1 MVVITK
7 TRDACHHRRPTGD
20 HRLSTLATTHAALI
34 TGLLEQFAA
43 EGIPVPRPPP
53 LPTTPGEAATA
64 LFSIAAQTRTLVF
77 SVWADE
83 DGDTL
88 IAGTSFFIARADA
101 PEHQGLLGQDRLP
114 VRQPFAPALHASL
127 SEAIQALSRR
137 GQDDARPARGTVA
150 YPPDASD
157 PDVLFWVTFQ
167 DGPLAPSVTAY
178 ARDRQLRAAQPDFAS
193 LNLGASEAAFLT
205 ERFLRLDTLFQGQPV
220 VFSGARG
227 TGRSTSLHAAM
238 EALPD
243 FTNVLVALEHPRAVD
258 ARLGI
263 VRVSDTTPLAQ
274 VVRAFLR
281 QDPDVI
287 LADEPR
293 GAQDLQLLINSAL
306 TGHGTV
312 FVLEAESPEA
322 VLARLHEALPEVP
335 VTPLIVH
342 HALDAATGK
351 PVRTLHTVTRDESGQ
366 SHLRPYGA

>member
-1 MVVITK
+1 M
-7 TRDACHHRRPTGD
+7 
-20 HRLSTLATTHAALI
+20 STPATTPSELI
-34 TGLLEQFAA
+34 AGLLAQFAA

-53 LPTTPGEAATA
+53 LPTSAEDAAAA

-83 DGDTL
+83 DEDVLT
-88 IAGTSFFIARADA
+88 AGTSFFIVRADA
-101 PEHQGLLGQDRLP
+101 PDHQGLLGQDRLP
-114 VRQPFAPALHASL
+114 VRQPFAPELHPSL
-127 SEAIQALSRR
+127 SQAIHALSRR
-137 GQDDARPARGTVA
+137 GHDAERPARGTVA
-150 YPPDASD
+150 HPPDASD

-167 DGPLAPSVTAY
+167 DGPVAPSVTAY

-205 ERFLRLDTLFQGQPV
+205 ERFLRLDTLFQGRPV

-238 EALPD
+238 AALPD

-258 ARLGI
+258 VRLGI
-263 VRVSDTTPLAQ
+263 VRVGDTPPLAQ

-293 GAQDLQLLINSAL
+293 GAKDLELLINSAL

-322 VLARLHEALPEVP
+322 FLARLHEALPEVT
-335 VTPLIVH
+335 VAPLIVH
-342 HALDAATGK
+342 HALDAATGT
-351 PVRTLHTVTRDESGQ
+351 PRRTLYTVTRDDSGQ
-366 SHLRPYGA
+366 DHVKAWSPHAVSEN

>member
-1 MVVITK
+1 MS
-7 TRDACHHRRPTGD
+7 PP
-20 HRLSTLATTHAALI
+20 ATTPSELI
-34 TGLLEQFAA
+34 AGLLAQFAA
-43 EGIPVPRPPP
+43 EGISVPRPPP
-53 LPTTPGEAATA
+53 LPTSAEDAAAA

-83 DGDTL
+83 DEDVLT
-88 IAGTSFFIARADA
+88 AGASFFVVRADA
-101 PEHQGLLGQDRLP
+101 PEHQGMLGQDRLP
-114 VRQPFAPALHASL
+114 VRQPFVPELHPSL
-127 SEAIQALSRR
+127 SQAIHALSRR
-137 GQDDARPARGTVA
+137 GHDAERPARGTVA
-150 YPPDASD
+150 HPPDASD

-167 DGPLAPSVTAY
+167 DGPVAPSITAY

-205 ERFLRLDTLFQGQPV
+205 ERFLRLDTLFQGRPV
-220 VFSGARG
+220 VFSGTRG

-238 EALPD
+238 AALPD

-263 VRVSDTTPLAQ
+263 VRVDDTPPLAQ

-293 GAQDLQLLINSAL
+293 GAKDLELLINSAL

-322 VLARLHEALPEVP
+322 VLARLHEALPEVA
-335 VTPLIVH
+335 VAPLIVH
-342 HALDAATGK
+342 HALDAATGT
-351 PVRTLHTVTRDESGQ
+351 PRRTLYTVTRDDSGQ
-366 SHLRPYGA
+366 DHVKAWSPHAAAES